1 CKRRSLELSK
11 IGLGDDV
18 SLHIM
23 ELPVA
28 YGKAKERVCKA
39 WATLQPQLMIHL
51 GLASSSKAIILEQC
65 GKNKFYTEPDVCGFC
80 PEHGCCLPKG
90 PESIESLINMKK
102 VWKNVCL
109 EEIDIIFSRDAGRYV
124 CDYIYYFSLHCGNR
138 RAAFI
143 HVPPLSKS
151 LTPETLGRAL
161 KTIISEMLKQCRQE
175 AVI

>member
-1 CKRRSLELSK
+1 SVFCFILKLLSGFGPFRRHLVNSSWEAAKELSK

-109 EEIDIIFSRDAGRYV
+109 EEIDIIFSRDAGSTNQ
-124 CDYIYYFSLHCGNR
+124 SLSYG
-138 RAAFI
+138 AF
-143 HVPPLSKS
+143 
-151 LTPETLGRAL
+151 
-161 KTIISEMLKQCRQE
+161 KTRKCWQGAMFRLRQC
-175 AVI
+175 